1 MEFEFWHQ
9 RWEAGQIGFHMEEVN
24 PFLKRY
30 FAELKLSKG
39 DKVLVPLCG
48 KSVDLVWLWQQGL
61 EVCGVEL
68 SPLAVRQFQQEQD
81 LPLVAQPQ
89 GAFEFWHLPQ
99 ESGQETV
106 GLGILCGD
114 FFQLTA
120 EQCREV
126 KAVYDRAALVA
137 LPLEMRVQYVAHLQ
151 QILPAGTKILLVTMD
166 YDQSLMQGPPFAV
179 SKAEVHHLFSQA
191 YRIEQLAEVN
201 SQRKGHPIKEEV
213 FVIELA

>member
-1 MEFEFWHQ
+1 MELEFWHQ

-30 FAELKLSKG
+30 FSELKLSKG

-48 KSVDLVWLWQQGL
+48 KSVDLVWLWQQGM

-68 SPLAVRQFQQEQD
+68 SPLAVSQFKEEQS
-81 LPLVAQPQ
+81 LPLISEVN
-89 GAFEFWHLPQ
+89 GLFDFWHLPK
-99 ESGQETV
+99 EIEKETT
-106 GLGILCGD
+106 GLGILCGN

-137 LPLEMRVQYVAHLQ
+137 LPLEMRTQYVAHLQ
-151 QILPAGTKILLVTMD
+151 HILPAGTKILLITMD

-191 YRIEQLAEVN
+191 HRIEQLAEVD

-213 FVIELA
+213 FIIQL